1 MGSHQP
7 LPYLLRDAGPVTLP
21 QQPQLPLYEGDKD
34 VSPQTHQDP
43 CLKSSVRE
51 PEAAATSQLCLPPPL
66 PAGVL
71 PAAPR
76 TPTFQMLASFPYTT
90 AMLLTLL
97 DLMNC
102 LSVLLSS
109 SDTKPMKELSG
120 V

>member
-1 MGSHQP
+1 MSRI
-7 LPYLLRDAGPVTLP
+7 Y
-21 QQPQLPLYEGDKD
+21 QQHEGA
-34 VSPQTHQDP
+34 SLQTHRHLG
-43 CLKSSVRE
+43 LKSGGCCYL
-51 PEAAATSQLCLPPPL
+51 TDLPTTA
-66 PAGVL
+66 PAQPVL